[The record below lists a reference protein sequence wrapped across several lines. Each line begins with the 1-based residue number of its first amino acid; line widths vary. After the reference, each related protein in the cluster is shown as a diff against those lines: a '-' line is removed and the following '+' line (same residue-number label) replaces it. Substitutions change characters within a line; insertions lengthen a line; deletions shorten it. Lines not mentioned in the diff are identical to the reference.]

1 MTFSSTQKTRWRA
14 LVLVSVILAAGAG
27 YWFGSDGSSGSDVV
41 QTSKSKGEILY
52 YYDPMFPNQKF
63 EKPGKSPFMDM
74 QLVPKYAG
82 SEGEDQ
88 TPGVSIDPAIIQNL
102 GIRTAEAKV
111 GKIESKLNVTG
122 VIEFNERD
130 VAIVQARSGGF
141 VERTYRRAPDDV
153 VSAGTPLA
161 DILVPDWDGAQA
173 EYLALVRSGN
183 KRFAAASR
191 ARMRLLGMPDSLIKR
206 VARTRKPHSLY
217 TVRSP
222 IGGTI
227 ESLSVRQGMT
237 LAEGQPL
244 AQINGLGTVWL
255 NAAIPEAR
263 ASEIHVGQR
272 AMAQLQSFPDLSFTG
287 RVIAILPT
295 AETDSRTLTAR
306 IELPNRGGKLRPGM
320 FATVDLGDVGSPTI
334 IVPSEAI
341 IATGVRTL
349 VMLANENGRYRPAE
363 VKIGREGGGNTEIL
377 AGLSPGEKV
386 IVSGQFLVDSEASL
400 SGIKVRPISGES
412 NNKKKPESGYKTIGT
427 IEAIKKQSV
436 TLSHGPVPALKW
448 PAMTMDFRLAK
459 PGLLRGFKKG
469 DKVDFRFVQKEAGPT
484 ITSLKLR
491 EKNR

>member
-1 MTFSSTQKTRWRA
+1 MTYSPTQKTRWRA

-27 YWFGSDGSSGSDVV
+27 YWFGSDGSSRPDVA
-41 QTSKSKGEILY
+41 QTSKSEGEILY

-74 QLVPKYAG
+74 QLQPKYAG
-82 SEGEDQ
+82 SEDEDQ
-88 TPGVSIDPAIIQNL
+88 TPGVSIDPAIVQNL
-102 GIRTAEAKV
+102 GIRTAV
-111 GKIESKLNVTG
+111 SRIGKIESKLNVTG

-141 VERTYRRAPDDV
+141 VERTYRRAPSDI
-153 VSAGTPLA
+153 VSAGAPLA
-161 DILVPDWDGAQA
+161 DILVPDWGGAQA

-191 ARMRLLGMPDSLIKR
+191 ARMRLLGMPEGLIR
-206 VARTRKPHSLY
+206 QVARTGKPHSVY
-217 TVRSP
+217 TIRSP
-222 IGGTI
+222 INGTV

-272 AMAQLQSFPDLSFTG
+272 AVAQLQSFPELSFTG

-306 IELPNRGGKLRPGM
+306 IELTNRNGKLRPGM
-320 FATVDLGDVGSPTI
+320 FATVNLGDVGSPTI

-341 IATGVRTL
+341 VATGLRTL

-363 VKIGREGGGNTEIL
+363 VKIGKEGGGNTEIL

-400 SGIKVRPISGES
+400 SGIEVRPISGGKS
-412 NNKKKPESGYKTIGT
+412 SIAKTASDYKAFGT

-448 PAMTMDFRLAK
+448 PAMTMDFRFAK
-459 PGLLRGFKKG
+459 PGMFRGFKKG
-469 DKVDFRFVQKEAGPT
+469 DEIDFRFVQKEAGPA

-491 EKNR
+491 EKNK